1 MGEGG
6 DRPLWLPTGGCMS
19 VCVRVCM
26 CARVYL
32 SCGLTPV
39 CLCAFRCV
47 CVCLS
52 CGLAQVM
59 EVSPEK
65 PLC

>member
-1 MGEGG
+1 MGGGG
-6 DRPLWLPTGGCMS
+6 DRLLWLPTGGCMS
-19 VCVRVCM
+19 TCVCV

-39 CLCAFRCV
+39 CVCAFICV

-52 CGLAQVM
+52 CRLARVM
-59 EVSPEK
+59 EVSPRN